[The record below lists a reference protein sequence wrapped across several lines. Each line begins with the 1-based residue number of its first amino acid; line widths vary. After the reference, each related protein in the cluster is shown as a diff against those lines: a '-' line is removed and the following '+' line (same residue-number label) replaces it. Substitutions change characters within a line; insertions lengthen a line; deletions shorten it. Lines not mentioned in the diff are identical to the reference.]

1 MIMAIIIMV
10 VIIITLPEV
19 PSLDVVVET
28 DAIGAAEL
36 GQDFQN
42 LVLLFWRDHVFTMM
56 DSVVGTIAT
65 TKGGTYTQ
73 TGLSFIPLWNII
85 I

>member
-10 VIIITLPEV
+10 VIIFTLPEV
-19 PSLDVVVET
+19 PSLDVVVEM

-42 LVLLFWRDHVFTMM
+42 LVLLFWCDHVFTMM
-56 DSVVGTIAT
+56 YSVVRSIAT
-65 TKGGTYTQ
+65 TEG
-73 TGLSFIPLWNII
+73 
-85 I
+85 